1 MTEDIWSFAL
11 DLYAQ
16 PGVEAAC
23 LELQEAGADVCLLLA
38 GTWFAARGRACSGQ
52 RLDTL
57 AKASANWQREVVKP
71 LRTLRQQWK
80 AGAQDDAHLEELR
93 ETLKALELRAERLQL
108 ERLAEAGRDWT
119 EEEAGSEL
127 DAWLQG
133 CAGEAGKARRG
144 ALQQLRTAAASRAAS

>member
-38 GTWFAARGRACSGQ
+38 GAWFAARGLACSGQ

-80 AGAQDDAHLEELR
+80 TAARNDAHLKELR
-93 ETLKALELRAERLQL
+93 ETLKTLELRAERLQL
-108 ERLAEAGRDWT
+108 ERLAEAGRGWT
-119 EEEAGSEL
+119 EEAGSEL

>member
-16 PGVEAAC
+16 PCVEAAC

-38 GTWFAARGRACSGQ
+38 GAWFAARGRACSGQ

-71 LRTLRQQWK
+71 LRMLRQQWK

-93 ETLKALELRAERLQL
+93 ETLKTLELRAERLQL

-119 EEEAGSEL
+119 EAGRDEL

>member
-38 GTWFAARGRACSGQ
+38 GAWFAARGRACSGQ

-93 ETLKALELRAERLQL
+93 ETLKTLELRAERLQL

-119 EEEAGSEL
+119 EAGRDEL

>member
-23 LELQEAGADVCLLLA
+23 LDLQEAGADVCLLLA
-38 GTWFAARGRACSGQ
+38 GAWFAACGRACSGQ

-80 AGAQDDAHLEELR
+80 TAARNDAHLEKLR
-93 ETLKALELRAERLQL
+93 ETLKTLELRAERLQL

-119 EEEAGSEL
+119 EAGRDEL

-133 CAGEAGKARRG
+133 CAGEAGKARRS

>member
-16 PGVEAAC
+16 PGCEAAC
-23 LELQEAGADVCLLLA
+23 LALQEAGADVCLLLA
-38 GTWFAARGRACSGQ
+38 GTWFGARGVACGEQ
-52 RLDTL
+52 RLDAL
-57 AKASANWQREVVKP
+57 AKTSAGWQNEVVRP

-80 AGAQDDAHLEELR
+80 AGARDDAHLEALR
-93 ETLKALELRAERLQL
+93 ETLKTLELRAERLQL
-108 ERLAEAGRDWT
+108 ERLAEAGRDWA
-119 EEEAGSEL
+119 EEDRDEL

-144 ALQQLRTAAASRAAS
+144 ALQQLRTAAASRAAP

>member
-23 LELQEAGADVCLLLA
+23 LDLQEAGADVCLLLA
-38 GTWFAARGRACSGQ
+38 GAWFAARGLACSGQ
-52 RLDTL
+52 RLDAL

-71 LRTLRQQWK
+71 LRTLRRQWK
-80 AGAQDDAHLEELR
+80 AGARDDAHLEELR
-93 ETLKALELRAERLQL
+93 ETLKGLELRAERLQL

-119 EEEAGSEL
+119 EAGSSEL

>member
-23 LELQEAGADVCLLLA
+23 LDLQEAGADVCLLLA
-38 GTWFAARGRACSGQ
+38 GAWFAARGLACSGQ

-71 LRTLRQQWK
+71 LRMLRQQWK

-93 ETLKALELRAERLQL
+93 ETLKTLELRAERLQL
-108 ERLAEAGRDWT
+108 ERLAEAGRDWA
-119 EEEAGSEL
+119 EAGRDEL
-127 DAWLQG
+127 DAWLLG

>member
-23 LELQEAGADVCLLLA
+23 LELQEAGTDVCLLLA
-38 GTWFAARGRACSGQ
+38 GAWFAARGRACSEQ

-71 LRTLRQQWK
+71 LRMLRQQWK

-93 ETLKALELRAERLQL
+93 ETLKTLELRAERLQL

-119 EEEAGSEL
+119 EAGRDEL